1 MKKILAITIGLI
13 VSATVCANPIKSRE
27 ASFAMDYIEPD
38 DLPYAVELQWVS
50 GIDAQTYVST
60 TLKPEATHV
69 IKWKASLAVTT
80 LSWTRIGFDTFIN
93 DQTEYTGVRK
103 WGANNTKLASYFR
116 SGPGGSLTREV
127 DCTIDHEYVL
137 YRYDVGVSM
146 IVTIVDGVGTSQ
158 YMSVSGL
165 SDDRAPYQKIGKYS
179 KIWYFIVEENGKVL
193 IHLKPVLDFDGVACM
208 YDVVSGELLYPENGE
223 FIAGPEVE
231 GE

>member
-13 VSATVCANPIKSRE
+13 VSATVCAEPIKSRV
-27 ASFAMDYIEPD
+27 ASFETAYIEPD
-38 DLPYAVELQWVS
+38 DLPYAAELQWVS

-80 LSWTRIGFDTFIN
+80 VSWARIGFDTYIN
-93 DQTEYTGVRK
+93 DQTEFTGIRK
-103 WGANNTKLASYFR
+103 WGAGNTEQASYFR
-116 SGPGGSLTREV
+116 SGPMGSMLRKV

-137 YRYDVGVSM
+137 YRNDVGVRM
-146 IVTIVDGVGTSQ
+146 IVTIVDGVVQTQ
-158 YMSVSGL
+158 YMDVCGL
-165 SDDRAPYQKIGKYS
+165 SDYRAPYQKIGKYS
-179 KIWYFIVEENGKVL
+179 KIWYFIVEENGEVL

-223 FIAGPEVE
+223 FIAGPELG